1 MYLVEGELWD
11 YKTKTIHPYVFSAGM
26 KVTIMPDVHVLDT
39 KFVEKLAKEYNS
51 VEIVTWIVD
60 DTHTL
65 DNILM
70 SKHRMSVI
78 SNAPARLL
86 SHMNKFYKNYCQD
99 QSNMGDE
106 TTFNK

>member
-51 VEIVTWIVD
+51 VEIV
-60 DTHTL
+60 
-65 DNILM
+65 
-70 SKHRMSVI
+70 
-78 SNAPARLL
+78 PA
-86 SHMNKFYKNYCQD
+86 
-99 QSNMGDE
+99 
-106 TTFNK
+106 